1 MDSEKL
7 KVIFNWVVRIV
18 FFYMLMKVLYDVIL
32 AEHAFLS

>member
-1 MDSEKL
+1 MDSEKH

-18 FFYMLMKVLYDVIL
+18 FFCMLIKILCDVIL

>member
-18 FFYMLMKVLYDVIL
+18 FFCMLMKVLYDVIL
-32 AEHAFLS
+32 AEQAFLS

>member
-18 FFYMLMKVLYDVIL
+18 FFCMLMMVLYDVIL

>member
-18 FFYMLMKVLYDVIL
+18 FFCILMKILCDVIL

>member
-18 FFYMLMKVLYDVIL
+18 FFCMLVKILCDVIL